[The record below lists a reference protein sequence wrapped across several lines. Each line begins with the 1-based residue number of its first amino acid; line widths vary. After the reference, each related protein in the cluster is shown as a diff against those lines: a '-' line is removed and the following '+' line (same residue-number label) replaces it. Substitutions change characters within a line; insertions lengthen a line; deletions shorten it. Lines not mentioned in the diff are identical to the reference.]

1 MISRGYDSS
10 SAEEVIVNDLIAS
23 HEFRPEFLNRFDE
36 IVVFEPLTK
45 KNLLQIIDLMVAG
58 VNKTLAG
65 QKITVSVSPEAKL
78 LLAEMGYDPKLGA
91 RPMRRV
97 IQRVV
102 ENTIARKMLSGEAQ
116 AGANIEIT
124 PEIVQGM

>member
-1 MISRGYDSS
+1 
-10 SAEEVIVNDLIAS
+10 
-23 HEFRPEFLNRFDE
+23 
-36 IVVFEPLTK
+36 
-45 KNLLQIIDLMVAG
+45 MVAG

-65 QKITVSVSPEAKL
+65 QKITVSIPPEAKL

>member
-1 MISRGYDSS
+1 MTIFNIIILYPQGEKALRELKEY
-10 SAEEVIVNDLIAS
+10 EN
-23 HEFRPEFLNRFDE
+23 
-36 IVVFEPLTK
+36 TK
-45 KNLLQIIDLMVAG
+45 ENLMQIIDLMIVG

-65 QKITVSVSPEAKL
+65 QKITVSVTPEAKI
-78 LLAEMGYDPKLGA
+78 LLANLGYDPKLGA

-116 AGANIEIT
+116 AGSNIEIT
-124 PEIVQGM
+124 PEIVRQS

>member
-116 AGANIEIT
+116 VGANIEIT

>member
-1 MISRGYDSS
+1 M
-10 SAEEVIVNDLIAS
+10 
-23 HEFRPEFLNRFDE
+23 
-36 IVVFEPLTK
+36 
-45 KNLLQIIDLMVAG
+45 QIIDLMIAG

-65 QKITVSVSPEAKL
+65 QKISVSVTPEARL
-78 LLAEMGYDPKLGA
+78 MLAEMGYDPKLGA

-116 AGANIEIT
+116 PGSNIEIT
-124 PEIVQGM
+124 PDIVQQS

>member
-97 IQRVV
+97 IQGVV